1 MGIVRRGRSGSS
13 TVGALSEECCS
24 KRIRRSD
31 LVSQKRSGGRFVQLV
46 LLGVGAGLV
55 VVGVSCVKLP
65 QESLSLKP
73 RRTLVLLL
81 PLGDL

>member
-46 LLGVGAGLV
+46 LGVGAGLV